1 MELEQ
6 VIKGRRSIRRFSER
20 PLEPGILEKI
30 IAAGNYAPSY
40 CNSQGWKFIFIDDDK
55 LKEKIFAAGGSYAI
69 KNAPYGLL
77 VLYNTALSDNPEY
90 RDWLQSGA
98 AAVENMLLTMHDLG
112 LGGCWICHL
121 PNKKTLRKIFNI
133 PKNYSPVAYVIFGYP
148 KESPRPVPRR
158 YAVKEILAANKFVWP
173 AEKAATRI
181 YLKRGLKKIYFILP
195 VWLKKI
201 IMPLTEKLVKKFD
214 N

>member
-6 VIKGRRSIRRFSER
+6 AIKTRRSIRRFSAR
-20 PLEPGILEKI
+20 PLEAGILEKI
-30 IAAGNYAPSY
+30 IDAARHAPSY
-40 CNSQGWKFIFIDDDK
+40 CNSQGWKFIFIDDSEI
-55 LKEKIFAAGGSYAI
+55 KEKIFAAGGSYAI

-77 VLYNTALSDNPEY
+77 VLYHTALSDNLEY

-98 AAVENMLLTMHDLG
+98 AAIENILLTMHDLG

-121 PNKKTLRKIFNI
+121 PNQKTLRKIFNI

-148 KESPRPVPRR
+148 EIKPRPMSR
-158 YAVKEILAANKFVWP
+158 KCGLEEIWAANKFVWP
-173 AEKAATRI
+173 AEKTPLKI
-181 YLKRGLKKIYFILP
+181 YLKRAFKKIYFILP

-201 IMPLTEKLVKKFD
+201 IMPLTDRLVKKFD

>member
-6 VIKGRRSIRRFSER
+6 AIKTRRSIRHFSER
-20 PLEPGILEKI
+20 SLEAGILEKI
-30 IAAGNYAPSY
+30 IDAASHAPSH
-40 CNSQGWKFIFIDDDK
+40 CNSQGWKFIFIDDDRI
-55 LKEKIFAAGGSYAI
+55 KEKIFAAGGSYAI
-69 KNAPYGLL
+69 KNAPYGIL
-77 VLYNTALSDNPEY
+77 VLYNTALSDNLEY

-98 AAVENMLLTMHDLG
+98 AAIENILLTMHGLG

-121 PNKKTLRKIFNI
+121 PNRKTLRKIFNI

-148 KESPRPVPRR
+148 KIEPRPLPR
-158 YAVKEILAANKFVWP
+158 KHGLEEIWAANKFIWP
-173 AEKAATRI
+173 AEKVAARI

>member
-6 VIKGRRSIRRFSER
+6 AIKTRRSIRRFSER
-20 PLEPGILEKI
+20 PLEAGILEKI
-30 IAAGNYAPSY
+30 IDAARHAPSH
-40 CNSQGWKFIFIDDDK
+40 CNSQGWKFIFIDDSK
-55 LKEKIFAAGGSYAI
+55 IKEKIFFAGGSYAI
-69 KNAPYGLL
+69 KNAPYGIL

-98 AAVENMLLTMHDLG
+98 AAIENMLLTMHDLG
-112 LGGCWICHL
+112 LGGSWICHL
-121 PNKKTLRKIFNI
+121 PNKRTLRKIFNI

-158 YAVKEILAANKFVWP
+158 YSIKEILATNKFIWP
-173 AEKAATRI
+173 AEKIPLKI

-195 VWLKKI
+195 AWLKKI
-201 IMPLTEKLVKKFD
+201 IMPLTDRLVKKFD